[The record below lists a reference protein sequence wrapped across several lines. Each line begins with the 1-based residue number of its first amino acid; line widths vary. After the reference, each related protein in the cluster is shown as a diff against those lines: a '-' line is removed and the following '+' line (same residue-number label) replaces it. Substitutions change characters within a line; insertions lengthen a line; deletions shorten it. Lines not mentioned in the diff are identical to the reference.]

1 MSWPIAFDS
10 SGIADLLA
18 MAQEIA
24 GAAGYQTSI
33 HYFALGSDGAP
44 QLYISVGRLG
54 GGAPQQGRAGDYV
67 VLSGSTV
74 IVCNPAEYESNWAPA
89 DSASTLP
96 PADLSA
102 VNAAVSGLQA
112 MSS

>member
-24 GAAGYQTSI
+24 SAAGYQTSI
-33 HYFALGSDGAP
+33 HYFALGSDGAAQP
-44 QLYISVGRLG
+44 YISVGRLG
-54 GGAPQQGRAGDYV
+54 GGAPQQGHAGDYV

-74 IVCNPAEYESNWAPA
+74 IVCNPTDYQANWAPA

-96 PADLSA
+96 PADLTA
-102 VNAAVSGLQA
+102 INQAVSSLQA